1 MANKL
6 ANEIECLDRKDLED
20 LYHLYWEDGEC
31 WSDRDLKRHLLIYI
45 LMFWQMR
52 SFKESMKN
60 RSKHIINEIHKKYK
74 EKES

>member
-1 MANKL
+1 LANKL
-6 ANEIECLDRKDLED
+6 ANEIECLNRKDLED
-20 LYHLYWEDGEC
+20 LYHLYWNDGEC
-31 WSDRDLKRHLLIYI
+31 WSNDDLKQHLLRYT

-52 SFKESMKN
+52 SFKASMKD

>member
-6 ANEIECLDRKDLED
+6 ANEINCLSRKDLED
-20 LYHLYWEDGEC
+20 LYHLYWEDAKC

-52 SFKESMKN
+52 SFKDSMKG